1 MMSGVYR
8 LLGGPG
14 SPYSHKVRA
23 VLRYRHLPHRWIVP
37 LGAFRG
43 SGSLGE
49 GTEIAEAGKRQ
60 VPVIQFPDDRSY
72 HSDSTPIIDEL
83 EKRHPGERSVVPA
96 DPGTAF
102 LARIIEEAS
111 DEWLP
116 LPMFDYRWNEAED
129 RVFCPRRQMAG
140 WLGAVPQVEL
150 DEAAKTFLARQEHL
164 RELLGGT
171 VENRPLLQSTY
182 EELMSFMEAH
192 LATQLFLFGSR
203 PSIADFGLYGQLSQ
217 YAVDPTTS
225 NLMKRNAVRLFQWVQ
240 LMDDASGVDGEWS
253 APDEPLS
260 IGAKGML
267 RLAGEVALPMLQA
280 AADAHVAGRDFQPMV
295 AEIRGHGFKTIAR
308 PYQAHTL
315 LWLKAAYAAL
325 DGATKARIEPAL
337 AESGCLPWLAF
348 RDGEAEKT
356 PPYGMA

>member
-1 MMSGVYR
+1 MSDVYR

-49 GTEIAEAGKRQ
+49 GTEIGDAGKRQ
-60 VPVIQFPDDRSY
+60 VPVIQFPDGSY

-83 EKRHPGERSVVPA
+83 ETRHPGERSVIPD
-96 DPGTAF
+96 DPGMAF
-102 LARIIEEAS
+102 LARVIEEVA

-116 LPMFDYRWNEAED
+116 LPMFDYRWNEAAD

-140 WLGAVPQVEL
+140 WLGAVPEPEL
-150 DEAAKTFLARQEHL
+150 EEAAKTFLARQEHL

-171 VENRPLLQSTY
+171 AENRPLLQSTY
-182 EELMSFMEAH
+182 EELMGTMEAH
-192 LATQLFLFGSR
+192 MATQLFLFGSR

-225 NLMKRNAVRLFQWVQ
+225 NLMKAKAVRLFQWVQ
-240 LMDDASGVDGEWS
+240 LMDDASGIDGEWN
-253 APDEPLS
+253 AAGDPLS
-260 IGAKGML
+260 IGAKGL
-267 RLAGEVALPMLQA
+267 LKLAGEVALPMLQA
-280 AADAHVAGRDFQPMV
+280 AVDAHLADKDFHPMV

-315 LWLKAAYAAL
+315 LWLKQAYAAL
-325 DGATKARIEPAL
+325 DEATRTRIEPAL
-337 AESGCLPWLAF
+337 TESGCLPWLSI

>member
-1 MMSGVYR
+1 MMPDTYR

-14 SPYSHKVRA
+14 SPYSHKLRA

-49 GTEIAEAGKRQ
+49 GTEIAAAGKTQ
-60 VPVIQFPDDRSY
+60 VPVIQFPEGSY

-83 EKRHPGERSVVPA
+83 EKRHPGARSVVPG
-96 DPGTAF
+96 DPGMAF
-102 LARIIEEAS
+102 LARIIEEAA

-116 LPMFDYRWNEAED
+116 LPMFDYRWNEEAD
-129 RVFCPRRQMAG
+129 RLFCPRRQMAG
-140 WLGAVPQVEL
+140 WLGAVPEAEL
-150 DEAAKTFLARQEHL
+150 GEAARAFLGRQEHL

-171 VENRPLLQSTY
+171 AENRPLLQSTY
-182 EELMSFMEAH
+182 DELMGFMEAH

-225 NLMKRNAVRLFQWVQ
+225 NLMKRKAVRLFQWVQ
-240 LMDDASGVDGEWS
+240 LMDDASGIDGEWS
-253 APDEPLS
+253 APGVPLS
-260 IGAKGML
+260 IGARGLLK
-267 RLAGEVALPMLQA
+267 LAGEVAMPMMQA
-280 AADAHVAGRDFQPMV
+280 AVDAHVAGKDFQPMV

-315 LWLKAAYAAL
+315 LWMKQRYAAL
-325 DGATKARIEPAL
+325 DDAAKARTEPAL
-337 AESGCLPWLAF
+337 AESGCLRWLAF